1 MESIDALQLNI
12 RKARDNWLRF
22 KNARMKVMRRPVM
35 PKSMPIQ
42 LKRKGKRKK
51 KEKKKELVEEN
62 FNDVCRWESND
73 DISSAEGFSD
83 IGENEQDF
91 VSSQFTEESMD
102 FYYEAYK
109 ERQQKRQEEYLQ
121 RCENYKNQLKKSNER
136 YQSI

>member
-1 MESIDALQLNI
+1 
-12 RKARDNWLRF
+12 
-22 KNARMKVMRRPVM
+22 MKGMRRPVM

-42 LKRKGKRKK
+42 LKRNGKRKK
-51 KEKKKELVEEN
+51 KEKKKQLVEEN

-102 FYYEAYK
+102 FYYDAYK
-109 ERQQKRQEEYLQ
+109 ERQQRRREEHDLYY
-121 RCENYKNQLKKSNER
+121 N
-136 YQSI
+136 